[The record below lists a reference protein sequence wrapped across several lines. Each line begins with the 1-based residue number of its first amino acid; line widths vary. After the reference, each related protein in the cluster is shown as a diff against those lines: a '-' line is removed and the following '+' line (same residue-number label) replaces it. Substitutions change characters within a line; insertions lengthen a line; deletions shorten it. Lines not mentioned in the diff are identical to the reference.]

1 MDTPELWQFTSSHFN
16 EKARWALDFKRVP
29 HIRHSLIPGFHVPVV
44 KRMTGKTHVPVLK
57 LNGAAIS
64 DSSRIIEALERAY
77 PEPALYPAD
86 PEQRRRALELEDFF
100 DEELGP
106 YIRRWIFHVILPYPK
121 FVRAA
126 FVSHASPAAQL
137 AQRAMSPLIG
147 AVMRRQMN
155 INPATAEVAR
165 AKTIAAMDRL
175 ERELQPSGYLVGD
188 SFTVADLTAAAL
200 LSPLVRPPE
209 FPYKA
214 AAPIPEPFAKIR
226 DSLSSHPAF
235 QWTLQTYRKH
245 RGESAEVATRDER
258 IPHEGR
264 CEPHRNHRALAPGAV
279 SGAGRRAR
287 PLRPAR
293 SGTGHGFAGVE
304 PRRRLALRS
313 SKRPSGVCW
322 PEVRKQFACRKS
334 PPTPA
339 SRIPRSSITLGAA
352 RAWSKRWFC
361 AASRISRRNF
371 SKDGR
376 ARRNPTLTASSI
388 VFTKSHRT
396 EVLRGCSR
404 G

>member
-29 HIRHSLIPGFHVPVV
+29 HIRYSLIPGFHVPVV

-57 LNGAAIS
+57 LNGTAIT

-86 PEQRRRALELEDFF
+86 PEQRRSALELEDFF

-147 AVMRRQMN
+147 AIMRRQMK

-175 ERELQPSGYLVGD
+175 TRELQPSGYLVGD
-188 SFTVADLTAAAL
+188 GFTVADLTAAAL

-226 DSLSSHPAF
+226 DSLSTHPAF
-235 QWTLQTYRKH
+235 QWTLRTYHQH
-245 RGESAEVATRDER
+245 RGESAEVATE
-258 IPHEGR
+258 
-264 CEPHRNHRALAPGAV
+264 ASV
-279 SGAGRRAR
+279 SRAR
-287 PLRPAR
+287 AD
-293 SGTGHGFAGVE
+293 
-304 PRRRLALRS
+304 
-313 SKRPSGVCW
+313 
-322 PEVRKQFACRKS
+322 
-334 PPTPA
+334 A
-339 SRIPRSSITLGAA
+339 SRTPTTA
-352 RAWSKRWFC
+352 R
-361 AASRISRRNF
+361 
-371 SKDGR
+371 
-376 ARRNPTLTASSI
+376 
-388 VFTKSHRT
+388 
-396 EVLRGCSR
+396 
-404 G
+404 

>member
-1 MDTPELWQFTSSHFN
+1 MDTPELWQFTSSHCN
-16 EKARWALDFKRVP
+16 EKARWALDFKHVP

-57 LNGAAIS
+57 LNGVAVS

-86 PEQRRRALELEDFF
+86 PDERRRALELEDFF

-165 AKTIAAMDRL
+165 SKTIAAMDRL
-175 ERELQPSGYLVGD
+175 EHELRPSGYLVGER
-188 SFTVADLTAAAL
+188 FTVADLTAAAL

-214 AAPIPEPFAKIR
+214 AGPIPEPLAQIR
-226 DSLSSHPAF
+226 DSLSAHPAF
-235 QWTLQTYRKH
+235 QWTLRTYRQH
-245 RGESAEVATRDER
+245 RGESAEVA
-258 IPHEGR
+258 
-264 CEPHRNHRALAPGAV
+264 AKAKV
-279 SGAGRRAR
+279 S
-287 PLRPAR
+287 
-293 SGTGHGFAGVE
+293 T
-304 PRRRLALRS
+304 
-313 SKRPSGVCW
+313 
-322 PEVRKQFACRKS
+322 VR
-334 PPTPA
+334 TDA
-339 SRIPRSSITLGAA
+339 SRTTTTDR
-352 RAWSKRWFC
+352 
-361 AASRISRRNF
+361 
-371 SKDGR
+371 
-376 ARRNPTLTASSI
+376 
-388 VFTKSHRT
+388 
-396 EVLRGCSR
+396 
-404 G
+404 

>member
-175 ERELQPSGYLVGD
+175 ERELQPSGCLVGD

-226 DSLSSHPAF
+226 DSLSSHPTF

-245 RGESAEVATRDER
+245 RGESAEVAPETSVSRTRAD
-258 IPHEGR
+258 
-264 CEPHRNHRALAPGAV
+264 
-279 SGAGRRAR
+279 
-287 PLRPAR
+287 
-293 SGTGHGFAGVE
+293 
-304 PRRRLALRS
+304 
-313 SKRPSGVCW
+313 
-322 PEVRKQFACRKS
+322 
-334 PPTPA
+334 A
-339 SRIPRSSITLGAA
+339 SRTATTA
-352 RAWSKRWFC
+352 R
-361 AASRISRRNF
+361 
-371 SKDGR
+371 
-376 ARRNPTLTASSI
+376 
-388 VFTKSHRT
+388 
-396 EVLRGCSR
+396 
-404 G
+404 